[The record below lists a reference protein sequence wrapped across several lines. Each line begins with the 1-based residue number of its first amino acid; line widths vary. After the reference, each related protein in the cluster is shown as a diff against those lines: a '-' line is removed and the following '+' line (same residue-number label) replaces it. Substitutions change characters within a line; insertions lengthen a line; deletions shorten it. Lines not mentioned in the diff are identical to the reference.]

1 MASRYRLRDYND
13 ELESWVVAKPPQVQA
28 SEFAMWTDHLPS
40 KGPAGADLVKMELE
54 IDTEREEL
62 NKREF
67 ANDLVTG
74 KFGPIACAM

>member
-1 MASRYRLRDYND
+1 
-13 ELESWVVAKPPQVQA
+13 
-28 SEFAMWTDHLPS
+28 MWTDHLPS
-40 KGPAGADLVKMELE
+40 KGPAGADLVKMELD